1 MENTRLERPEPRQS
15 VRQDKDFL
23 IKNGTTSPV
32 MQNFSKVDPRN
43 CWLCEG
49 WSQMLF
55 EVRLPEKFIGC
66 EVASVYL
73 HLSFEEFNP
82 MVM

>member
-1 MENTRLERPEPRQS
+1 MERHEEKKTG
-15 VRQDKDFL
+15 VIKQDPHSIISDSGESSSLFPSS
-23 IKNGTTSPV
+23 N
-32 MQNFSKVDPRN
+32 KVDPRN

-49 WSQMLF
+49 WTQMAF
-55 EVRLPEKFIGC
+55 EVRLPDKFSGC

-73 HLSFEEFNP
+73 HLSFEDFKP